1 MDALNLVAQERNSSS
16 MKKRQNNT
24 MMLSHQ
30 QRHEGDSIMNMFGA
44 SAQIGDISTLATTI
58 ARPKSEMGTR
68 GGVRR
73 LRTNLFSAKPLEA
86 GVTVTSPK
94 QSSQL
99 TGKPKSGHQRASSMI
114 MNASIKSDLTFL
126 NLIED
131 PECAYDEQGLE
142 VRRRKAREHVR
153 ITSKFKGELTVEL
166 IKVL

>member
-1 MDALNLVAQERNSSS
+1 MRSQQMDALNLVVAQERNSSS

-24 MMLSHQ
+24 MILSHQ

-44 SAQIGDISTLATTI
+44 SAHIGDISTLATTI
-58 ARPKSEMGTR
+58 ARPKSELGTR

-73 LRTNLFSAKPLEA
+73 LRTNLFSAKLLEGGA
-86 GVTVTSPK
+86 TMTSPK
-94 QSSQL
+94 QSSQV

-131 PECAYDEQGLE
+131 PECAYDE
-142 VRRRKAREHVR
+142 
-153 ITSKFKGELTVEL
+153 
-166 IKVL
+166 